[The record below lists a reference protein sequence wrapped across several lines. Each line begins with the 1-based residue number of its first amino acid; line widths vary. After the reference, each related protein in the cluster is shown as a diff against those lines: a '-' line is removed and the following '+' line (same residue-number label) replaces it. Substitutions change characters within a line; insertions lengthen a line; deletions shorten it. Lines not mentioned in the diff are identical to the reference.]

1 MMDSETM
8 KSLDRL
14 VEMALEEDLRGGVD
28 CTSQSVIPGA
38 VSGSASF
45 VSRADGIVCGVA
57 VVERVL
63 KLREAA
69 TKVQGSGLSLE
80 VSITDGSR
88 VRPGQTIATLRGYA
102 REILKV
108 ERVCLNF
115 MGRLSGIATL
125 TRQFVDAVAGTNAK
139 IHDTRKT
146 TPGWRRL
153 EKYAVKCGGGTNH
166 RMGLY
171 DEVLIKDN
179 HLAMLGQ
186 LVSEKTDLVA
196 EAISRARAWINDNAT
211 LLPNG
216 KKTLVQIEVDNLHQL
231 RTALGL
237 HPDMILLDNMSL
249 EQLREAVSLR
259 NRLAPKIQLEAS
271 GGVTLQTVVNI
282 AHTGVDRISAG
293 ALTHSATNFDIGL
306 DWRLD

>member
-8 KSLDRL
+8 QSLDRL
-14 VEMALEEDLRGGVD
+14 VELALDEDLRGGVD
-28 CTSQSVIPGA
+28 CTSQSVIPDA

-45 VSRADGIVCGVA
+45 VSRGEGIVCGVA
-57 VVERVL
+57 VVGRVL

-69 TKVQGSGLSLE
+69 TKLQSGKLGLE
-80 VSITDGSR
+80 ILATDGNR
-88 VRPGQTIATLRGYA
+88 VHPGQTIATLRGDA
-102 REILKV
+102 REILKI
-108 ERVCLNF
+108 ERICLNF

-125 TRQFVDAVAGTNAK
+125 TRHFVDAVAGTNAK

-153 EKYAVKCGGGTNH
+153 EKYAVHCGGGTNH

-171 DEVLIKDN
+171 DAVLIKDN

-186 LVSEKTDLVA
+186 LVSKKTDLVV
-196 EAISRARAWINDNAT
+196 EAISRARAWIADNAV

-216 KKTLVQIEVDNLHQL
+216 KKTLIQIEVDNLNQL

-249 EQLREAVSLR
+249 EQLSEAVSLR
-259 NRLAPKIQLEAS
+259 NKMAPKIQLEAS
-271 GGVTLQTVVNI
+271 GGVTCKPSPKSPEPESI
-282 AHTGVDRISAG
+282 ESAPEP
-293 ALTHSATNFDIGL
+293 
-306 DWRLD
+306 